1 MLHPSARH
9 GLVLALLVAC
19 SPDLEGVVGDG
30 GSLSSGGAG
39 GDGGSSSPSTN
50 ATSTNA
56 TSTNAGGAQTNATSS
71 NAGGNAQTNTS
82 STNTSSTNTTEATT
96 STDPTTTS
104 MEEATNQT
112 VTTSSDP
119 DPITVACGAETCNVD
134 EGQACCFD
142 YEQEEAD
149 CSQSGNCSGS
159 DTTLTCDEPA
169 DCASG
174 VCCAYRQFSGTLYE
188 ATFCSESCDPPS
200 RVICTL
206 GGPPCQPIDLGG
218 FMVDTTCKQSDIL
231 PPGYMV
237 CATM

>member
-19 SPDLEGVVGDG
+19 SPDLDGVVGDG

-39 GDGGSSSPSTN
+39 GDGGSSTN
-50 ATSTNA
+50 T

-71 NAGGNAQTNTS
+71 NAGGNAQTNAS
-82 STNTSSTNTTEATT
+82 STNASSTSTSSTNTTEATT

-112 VTTSSDP
+112 VTTSSNP
-119 DPITVACGAETCNVD
+119 DPVMVHCGDTSCDVD
-134 EGQACCFD
+134 AGEACCFD

-188 ATFCSESCDPPS
+188 ATFCSESCNPPS